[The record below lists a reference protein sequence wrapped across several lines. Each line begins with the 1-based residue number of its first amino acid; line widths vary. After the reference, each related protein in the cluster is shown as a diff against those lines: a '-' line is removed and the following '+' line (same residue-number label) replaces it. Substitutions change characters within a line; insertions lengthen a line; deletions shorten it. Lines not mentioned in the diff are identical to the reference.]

1 MKQNVLLLLLL
12 LLSKRSK
19 NECSLC
25 IEITYTVRTKAVR
38 LGRRCCLSLLSSS
51 PPRIFRAPLIV
62 FNHCYDVLFSYNKPI
77 TILLIRLF
85 ITELFITLD
94 DDDKYNPL
102 FKQFVELIKWIWHI
116 DRIEIDKCNYGTPTS
131 LVFDSYRGRFKK
143 MKITHIIQE
152 YMYHLELKIFG
163 NERLGRSS
171 FIQLKGTV
179 ELT

>member
-1 MKQNVLLLLLL
+1 MNV
-12 LLSKRSK
+12 
-19 NECSLC
+19 
-25 IEITYTVRTKAVR
+25 
-38 LGRRCCLSLLSSS
+38 SLLYRNNIYC
-51 PPRIFRAPLIV
+51 PDEGGKTWTAIVAVVAVVFAAEDIPCPLIV